1 LPATG
6 AIELATAAGHDR
18 KGMVSLALYVAPIVL
33 ALVRPWMTITI
44 YVAVSLAWFL
54 PDRRIETPRR

>member
-1 LPATG
+1 M
-6 AIELATAAGHDR
+6 ATAAGHDR

-33 ALVRPWMTITI
+33 ALVRPWMTIAI